1 MSDTELLLL
10 LDMCIGAEKK
20 CEARLTEA
28 IRTFQGT
35 RVTYLEQVIK
45 HYSGM
50 RENFLRILHDRGCS
64 KDDIYRKLEQFPE
77 RP

>member
-1 MSDTELLLL
+1 MLVPSDKPNRCCASFASADCQLL
-10 LDMCIGAEKK
+10 
-20 CEARLTEA
+20 
-28 IRTFQGT
+28 
-35 RVTYLEQVIK
+35 K

-64 KDDIYRKLEQFPE
+64 KDDIYRKLEQFPD